1 MEIEKDSIKK
11 LQKARKGKGR
21 RAVSPVIATLLL
33 IAIAVAAG
41 IVLYVFVSGL
51 TTSLSNVKGT
61 VTQPLQVTILQVT
74 KVGSDPGEDNITY
87 QIMNPN
93 GANISVSS
101 LQDIITDNNGVQVA
115 YDTSP
120 ACLVGGTATTNIP
133 SGGYATCTAGYS
145 ASTSHYFILTPG
157 QTYRLTV
164 IGTDA
169 VGNHYSSNPTP
180 FTAK

>member
-21 RAVSPVIATLLL
+21 KAVSPVIATLLL

-41 IVLYVFVSGL
+41 IVLYIFVSGL

-61 VTQPLQVTILQVT
+61 VTQPLQVTILQVS
-74 KVGSDPGEDNITY
+74 GSSGADTIYY

-93 GANISVSS
+93 GASISTTS
-101 LQDIITDNNGVQVA
+101 LEDIITDNNGVQVTF
-115 YDTSP
+115 DTPSCNSGSIGP
-120 ACLVGGTATTNIP
+120 VSVSTTCHTTG
-133 SGGYATCTAGYS
+133 SFS
-145 ASTSHYFILTPG
+145 LQSG

-164 IGTDA
+164 IGTDN
-169 VGNHYSSNPTP
+169 VGNHYSSNPAP

>member
-41 IVLYVFVSGL
+41 IVLYIFVSGL
-51 TTSLSNVKGT
+51 TTSLSSVKGT
-61 VTQPLQVTILQVT
+61 VTQPLEVTVIQVASS
-74 KVGSDPGEDNITY
+74 GITY

-93 GANISVSS
+93 GVSITIPTS
-101 LQDIITDNNGVQVA
+101 LTDIITDDNGVQVA
-115 YDTSP
+115 SDTPASCTVATLSP
-120 ACLVGGTATTNIP
+120 GGSANCTTHSEAFLGLT
-133 SGGYATCTAGYS
+133 SGE
-145 ASTSHYFILTPG
+145 
-157 QTYRLTV
+157 TYKLTV
-164 IGTDA
+164 ITIDA
-169 VGNHYSSNPTP
+169 VGNHYSSNPAP

>member
-21 RAVSPVIATLLL
+21 KAVSPVIATLLL

-41 IVLYVFVSGL
+41 IVLYIFVSGL

-61 VTQPLQVTILQVT
+61 VTQPLQVTILQVNEI
-74 KVGSDPGEDNITY
+74 GSTPGQDTIKY
-87 QIMNPN
+87 LIMNPN
-93 GANISVSS
+93 GASIPITS
-101 LQDIITDNNGVQVA
+101 LTDIITDNNGVQVA
-115 YDTSP
+115 SDTPTS
-120 ACLVGGTATTNIP
+120 CSGTATSVP
-133 SGGYATCTAGYS
+133 AEGSLTCTAGS
-145 ASTSHYFILTPG
+145 GLSPSYFTLQPG
-157 QTYRLTV
+157 ETYRLTV

-169 VGNHYSSNPTP
+169 VGNQYSSNPAP